1 MHVSINLNEKMTHKL
16 LWYLSNIVLDYHR
29 LNWLFRTSFQISFT
43 NLHPLCRWDKAM
55 CRLIYLIW
63 EFCQMFS
70 IAQQYNGRFTVG
82 PNYQKGRAHL
92 LVTDFRVTG
101 K

>member
-1 MHVSINLNEKMTHKL
+1 
-16 LWYLSNIVLDYHR
+16 
-29 LNWLFRTSFQISFT
+29 
-43 NLHPLCRWDKAM
+43 M

-101 K
+101 KGKIFLTLFYYENY